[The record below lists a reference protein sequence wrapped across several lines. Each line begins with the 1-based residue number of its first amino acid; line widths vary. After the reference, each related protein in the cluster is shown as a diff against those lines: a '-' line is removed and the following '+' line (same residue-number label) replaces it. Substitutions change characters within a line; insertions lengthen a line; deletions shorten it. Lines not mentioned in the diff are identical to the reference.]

1 MTDVSTGEYRSKG
14 TITDQFVI
22 AHHGAVSS
30 IRIFSASQLM
40 VSGGYD
46 KRVMIWNIND
56 QLAKEW
62 LAANLGDYRGSHIRV
77 SHLVWNL
84 FT

>member
-1 MTDVSTGEYRSKG
+1 MSNGTLVYFFRMTDVSTGEYRSKG

-56 QLAKEW
+56 QLAKE
-62 LAANLGDYRGSHIRV
+62 LGLPDISDLK
-77 SHLVWNL
+77 SD
-84 FT
+84 

>member
-14 TITDQFVI
+14 TIAPEFVI

-40 VSGGYD
+40 ISG
-46 KRVMIWNIND
+46 NI
-56 QLAKEW
+56 L
-62 LAANLGDYRGSHIRV
+62 
-77 SHLVWNL
+77 
-84 FT
+84 

>member
-62 LAANLGDYRGSHIRV
+62 ANPGDNHPWHPTKKIMR
-77 SHLVWNL
+77 L
-84 FT
+84 